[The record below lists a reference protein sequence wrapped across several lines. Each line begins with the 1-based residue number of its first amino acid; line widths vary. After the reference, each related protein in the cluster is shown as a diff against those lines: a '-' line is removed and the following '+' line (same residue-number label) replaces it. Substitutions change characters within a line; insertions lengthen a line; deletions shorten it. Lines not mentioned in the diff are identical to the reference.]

1 MAAAAVG
8 LASPTDKWKI
18 ALTAYRFVFFGSG
31 IGGALHYGGVLALT
45 LFGASFPVGTTGD
58 QLHRIIH
65 DGGGS

>member
-1 MAAAAVG
+1 M
-8 LASPTDKWKI
+8 
-18 ALTAYRFVFFGSG
+18 TAYRFVFFGSG